1 MLLILF
7 LIASWSFTRVEVLWK
22 TYLGRTMACGG
33 LAEEPFP
40 KIDRIL
46 PAMGED
52 TPMGLVLTSK
62 ECRTGIMLDL
72 GILIIP
78 TTGLFSASFS

>member
-1 MLLILF
+1 MEV
-7 LIASWSFTRVEVLWK
+7 SWK
-22 TYLGRTMACGG
+22 NYLKRTMYCGG
-33 LAEEPFP
+33 LEEEQLPT
-40 KIDRIL
+40 IYRIL

-52 TPMGLVLTSK
+52 HPMGLVLTPK
-62 ECRTGIMLDL
+62 ECRTRIVLDL